1 MLNGNQERF
10 LRATLGV
17 VEGELVNLRRLLLMV
32 EEERLFLHTVDD
44 LTQQEKQRLV
54 EKMDRLREYM
64 LHLKNLF
71 GLKPGE
77 RSVRRM
83 VKAASVY
90 LAVDLEESM
99 SDRLRGRGEVAP
111 ETKETLDPILEKMVS
126 LVRDMELC
134 LESDS

>member
-1 MLNGNQERF
+1 MLNADQERF

-17 VEGELVNLRRLLLMV
+17 VEGELINLRRLLLKD

-54 EKMDRLREYM
+54 EKVDRLKAHM

-71 GLKPGE
+71 GLEPGE

-90 LAVDLEESM
+90 LAVDLEETM

-111 ETKETLDPILEKMVS
+111 DIKETLDPVLKKMIS

-134 LESDS
+134 MDSDL

>member
-1 MLNGNQERF
+1 MLNANQERF

-17 VEGELVNLRRLLLMV
+17 VEGELTNLRRLLRMD
-32 EEERLFLHTVDD
+32 EEERLFLRPVDD

-54 EKMDRLREYM
+54 EKMDRLKEYT

-71 GLKPGE
+71 GLNPGE

-90 LAVDLEESM
+90 LAVDLEEAM
-99 SDRLRGRGEVAP
+99 SDRLRGRGEVTP
-111 ETKETLDPILEKMVS
+111 EIRETLDPILKKMVS